1 MFKHRKKYTKEELA
15 EYDAKLKEMHFEK
28 GDLPAMIIA
37 GILTFI
43 PMMLVVLGVMVFII
57 WLFFLRS

>member
-1 MFKHRKKYTKEELA
+1 MLKRHKKYTKEELA
-15 EYDAKLKEMHFEK
+15 EYDAKLREMKFEK
-28 GDLPAMIIA
+28 GDLPAMILA

-57 WLFFLRS
+57 WLFFLRT